1 MASRRIP
8 LAWLQLRRQPL
19 RTLVGVA
26 GVAFAVTLV
35 FMQLGFAKALFASA
49 VRFHQHLR
57 ADVVLVNPLSEM
69 LPRMT
74 PFARV
79 RLYQALGFPGVA
91 EVAPVYVETA
101 NWKNLATRATRAIL
115 VAGLDPTDDSF
126 ELPAVRTQRDRLRY
140 PDVVLFDEGARPEY
154 GPVPALWRTGQP
166 IAAEVDNRRISIGG
180 LFAIGT
186 SFGID
191 GTIITSD
198 LNFLR
203 IFRDRDRGLIDL
215 GLVRVEPGVSPE
227 AVRDGLRRV
236 LPADVEVLTKQDL
249 IDREIR
255 YWSTTTPI
263 GFVFNFGVV
272 IGIVV
277 GAIIVYQILFADISE
292 HLPEYA
298 TLKAMGYTNRY
309 VVSVV
314 LQQACLLALL
324 GYVPGLLVSSGLYR
338 ATESATRLPMHLSV
352 GTGLLVLGLTIGMCM
367 TSAAIAVRKVRSA
380 DPAEIF

>member
-1 MASRRIP
+1 MARRIP

-49 VRFHQHLR
+49 VRFHQQLR
-57 ADVVLVNPLSEM
+57 ADIVLVNPLSEM

-79 RLYQALGFPGVA
+79 RLYQALGYPGVA
-91 EVAPVYVETA
+91 SVSSVYADMA
-101 NWKNLATRATRAIL
+101 NWKNLTTRVTRGIL
-115 VAGLDPTDDSF
+115 VAGLDPADDSF
-126 ELPAVRTQRDRLRY
+126 ELAAVRENREQLRY
-140 PDVVLFDEGARPEY
+140 PDVVLFDEGARPEF
-154 GPVPALWRTGQP
+154 GPVAASWRAGEG
-166 IAAEVDNRRISIGG
+166 IAAEVDNRRVHVGG

-203 IFRDRDRGLIDL
+203 MFPARDRGLIDM
-215 GLVRVEPGVSPE
+215 GLIRLRPGVD
-227 AVRDGLRRV
+227 AALVRDGLRKV
-236 LPADVEVLTKQDL
+236 LPGDVEVLTKAEL
-249 IDREIR
+249 LEREKA
-255 YWSTTTPI
+255 YWGKTTPI

-272 IGIVV
+272 IGIFV

-298 TLKAMGYTNRY
+298 TLKAMGFTNGY

-314 LQQACLLALL
+314 VQQACLLALL
-324 GYVPGLLVSSGLYR
+324 GYVPGLLVSSALYR
-338 ATESATRLPMHLSV
+338 ATAAATRLPMNLSL
-352 GTGLLVLGLTIGMCM
+352 GTAVLVVGLTLGMCV
-367 TSAAIAVRKVRSA
+367 TSAAIAMRKVRSA

>member
-1 MASRRIP
+1 MARRIP

-26 GVAFAVTLV
+26 GVAFAVTLI

-49 VRFHQHLR
+49 VRFHQLLR

-79 RLYQALGFPGVA
+79 RLHQALAYPGV
-91 EVAPVYVETA
+91 ESVASVYA
-101 NWKNLATRATRAIL
+101 DMGNWKNLAERTTRGIL
-115 VAGLDPTDDSF
+115 VAGLDPADDSF
-126 ELPAVRTQRDRLRY
+126 ELPEVRAHRERLRY
-140 PDVVLFDEGARPEY
+140 PDVIFFDEGSRPEF
-154 GPVPALWRTGQP
+154 GPVAATWLAGERT
-166 IAAEVDNRRISIGG
+166 AAEIENRRVHIGG

-203 IFRDRDRGLIDL
+203 VFRGRDRGLIDI
-215 GLVRVEPGVSPE
+215 GLIRVKPGAEPV
-227 AVRDGLRRV
+227 AVRDGLRKT
-236 LPADVEVLTKQDL
+236 LPRDVEVLTKADL
-249 IDREIR
+249 VAREIS
-255 YWSTTTPI
+255 YWATTTPI

-277 GAIIVYQILFADISE
+277 GAIIVYQILFADITE

-298 TLKAMGYTNRY
+298 TLKAMGYTNGY

-314 LQQACLLALL
+314 VQQACLLALL
-324 GYVPGLLVSSGLYR
+324 GYVPGLVVSFGLYR
-338 ATESATRLPMHLSV
+338 ATAAATRLPMDLSL
-352 GTGLLVLGLTIGMCM
+352 GTGVFVLALTIAMCVV
-367 TSAAIAVRKVRSA
+367 SAAIAMRKVRSA

>member
-1 MASRRIP
+1 MARRIP

-35 FMQLGFAKALFASA
+35 FMQLGFAKALFKSA
-49 VRFHQHLR
+49 VRFHEQLR

-79 RLYQALGFPGVA
+79 RLHQVLGHPAVDS
-91 EVAPVYVETA
+91 VAPVYADMA
-101 NWKNLATRATRAIL
+101 NWKNLRTRTTRGIL
-115 VAGLDPTDDSF
+115 VAGLDPADDSF
-126 ELPAVRTQRDRLRY
+126 ELTAVRESRARLRY

-154 GPVPALWRTGQP
+154 GPVAAAWRAGERV
-166 IAAEVDNRRISIGG
+166 AAEMENRRIHIGG

-191 GTIITSD
+191 GTVITSD

-203 IFRDRDRGLIDL
+203 MFPARDRGLIDI
-215 GLVRVEPGVSPE
+215 GLIRLKPGVDPA
-227 AVRDGLRRV
+227 AVRDELRRTI
-236 LPADVEVLTKQDL
+236 PHDVEVLTKADF
-249 IDREIR
+249 IARETT
-255 YWSTTTPI
+255 YWATTTPI

-272 IGIVV
+272 IGVFV

-298 TLKAMGYTNRY
+298 TLKAMGFTNGY
-309 VVSVV
+309 VASVV
-314 LQQACLLALL
+314 MQQACLLALL
-324 GYVPGLLVSSGLYR
+324 GYVPGLLVSAGLYHLT
-338 ATESATRLPMHLSV
+338 ASATRLPMALTV
-352 GTGLLVLGLTIGMCM
+352 GTGVLVILLTIGMCM
-367 TSAAIAVRKVRSA
+367 ASAAIAMRKLRSA

>member
-1 MASRRIP
+1 MARRIP
-8 LAWLQLRRQPL
+8 LAWLQLRRQPF
-19 RTLVGVA
+19 RTLVGIA

-49 VRFHQHLR
+49 VRFHKELR
-57 ADVVLVNPLSEM
+57 TDIVLVNPLSEM

-74 PFARV
+74 PFARR
-79 RLYQALGFPGVA
+79 RLYQTLGYPGVA
-91 EVAPVYVETA
+91 SVAPVYA
-101 NWKNLATRATRAIL
+101 DMGNWKNLATRTTRGIL
-115 VAGLDPTDDSF
+115 VAGLDPADDSF
-126 ELPAVRTQRDRLRY
+126 ELAAVRASSERLRY
-140 PDVVLFDEGARPEY
+140 PDVILFAEGARPEF
-154 GPVPALWRTGQP
+154 GPVAATWRAGETL
-166 IAAEVDNRRISIGG
+166 AAEIENRRVHVGG

-203 IFRDRDRGLIDL
+203 MFPTRDRGLIDI
-215 GLVRVEPGVSPE
+215 GLIRVKPGVDPT
-227 AVRDGLRRV
+227 AVRDGLREV
-236 LPADVEVLTKQDL
+236 LPHDVEVLTKAEL
-249 IDREIR
+249 LAREIN
-255 YWSTTTPI
+255 YWATTTPI

-272 IGIVV
+272 IGVVV

-298 TLKAMGYTNRY
+298 TLKAMGFTNGY

-314 LQQACLLALL
+314 VQQACLLALL
-324 GYVPGLLVSSGLYR
+324 GYVPGFLVSAGLYHLT
-338 ATESATRLPMHLSV
+338 ATATRLPMELTV
-352 GTGLLVLGLTIGMCM
+352 GTGLLVLGLTVGMCV
-367 TSAAIAVRKVRSA
+367 TSAAIAMRKVRSA

>member
-1 MASRRIP
+1 MARRTP

-49 VRFHQHLR
+49 VRFHQQLR
-57 ADVVLVNPLSEM
+57 ADVALVNPLSEM

-79 RLYQALGFPGVA
+79 RLYQTLGYPGVA
-91 EVAPVYVETA
+91 SVAPVYADTA
-101 NWKNLATRATRAIL
+101 SWKNLATRGTRGIL

-126 ELPAVRTQRDRLRY
+126 ELEAVRASRDRLRY

-154 GPVPALWRTGQP
+154 GPVAAAWRDGKP
-166 IAAEVDNRRISIGG
+166 IRAEVENRRVHVGG

-198 LNFLR
+198 LNVLR
-203 IFRDRDRGLIDL
+203 MVPRRDRGLIDS
-215 GLVRVEPGVSPE
+215 GLIRRKPGVDAV

-236 LPADVEVLTKQDL
+236 LPGDVEVLTKSDL
-249 IDREIR
+249 LAREVN
-255 YWSTTTPI
+255 YWATTTPI

-272 IGIVV
+272 IGVVV

-298 TLKAMGYTNRY
+298 TLKAMGFTNGY

-314 LQQACLLALL
+314 VQQACLLALL
-324 GYVPGLLVSSGLYR
+324 GYVPGLLVSAALYHLT
-338 ATESATRLPMHLSV
+338 ATATRLPMQLTT
-352 GTGLLVLGLTIGMCM
+352 GTGLLVLGLTIGMCV
-367 TSAAIAVRKVRSA
+367 TSAAIAMRKVRSA

>member
-1 MASRRIP
+1 MARRIP

-49 VRFHQHLR
+49 IRFHQQLR
-57 ADVVLVNPLSEM
+57 ADIVLVNPLSEM
-69 LPRMT
+69 LPRMA

-79 RLYQALGFPGVA
+79 RLYQTLGYPGVA
-91 EVAPVYVETA
+91 SVAPVYADTA
-101 NWKNLATRATRAIL
+101 TWKNLTTRATRGIL
-115 VAGLDPTDDSF
+115 VAGLDPADDSF
-126 ELPAVRTQRDRLRY
+126 ELAAVRESRDRLRY
-140 PDVVLFDEGARPEY
+140 PDVILFDEGGRPEY
-154 GPVPALWRTGQP
+154 GPVAATWRAGER
-166 IAAEVDNRRISIGG
+166 IAAELENRRVHVDG

-203 IFRDRDRGLIDL
+203 IFPRRDRGLIDI
-215 GLVRVEPGVSPE
+215 GLIRLRPGADPV
-227 AVRDGLRRV
+227 AVRDGLRKM
-236 LPADVEVLTKQDL
+236 LPGDVEVLTKADL
-249 IDREIR
+249 LAREVN
-255 YWSTTTPI
+255 YWATTTPI
-263 GFVFNFGVV
+263 GFVFNFGVI
-272 IGIVV
+272 IGVVV

-298 TLKAMGYTNRY
+298 TLKAMGYTNGY

-314 LQQACLLALL
+314 VQQACLLALL
-324 GYVPGLLVSSGLYR
+324 GYVPGLLVSIGLYR
-338 ATESATRLPMHLSV
+338 ATAAATRLPMNLTV
-352 GTGLLVLGLTIGMCM
+352 GTGLLVLGLTIGMCVA
-367 TSAAIAVRKVRSA
+367 SASIAMRKVRSA

>member
-1 MASRRIP
+1 MRIP

-49 VRFHQHLR
+49 VRFHQQLR

-79 RLYQALGFPGVA
+79 RLYQALGHPGVVS
-91 EVAPVYVETA
+91 VAPVYANTA
-101 NWKNLATRATRAIL
+101 NWKNLGTRITRGIL
-115 VAGLDPTDDSF
+115 VAGLDPADDSF
-126 ELPAVRTQRDRLRY
+126 ELSAVRESSARLRY
-140 PDVVLFDEGARPEY
+140 PDVVLWDEGARPEY
-154 GPVPALWRTGQP
+154 GPVAASWRAGER
-166 IAAEVDNRRISIGG
+166 IAAEVDNRRVHVGG
-180 LFAIGT
+180 LFTIGT

-203 IFRDRDRGLIDL
+203 MFPARDRGLIDI
-215 GLVRVEPGVSPE
+215 GLIRVRPGVDPV
-227 AVRDGLRRV
+227 AVRDDLRKA
-236 LPADVEVLTKQDL
+236 LPKDVEVLTKAEL
-249 IDREIR
+249 LAREVS
-255 YWSTTTPI
+255 YWATTTPI

-272 IGIVV
+272 IGVVV

-298 TLKAMGYTNRY
+298 TLKAMGYTNGY
-309 VVSVV
+309 IVTVVV
-314 LQQACLLALL
+314 QQACLLALF
-324 GYVPGLLVSSGLYR
+324 GYVPGLVVSTSLYR
-338 ATESATRLPMHLSV
+338 LTATATGLPMQL
-352 GTGLLVLGLTIGMCM
+352 TGWTALLVLGLTLGMCV
-367 TSAAIAVRKVRSA
+367 TSAAIAMRKVRSA

>member
-1 MASRRIP
+1 MARRIP

-35 FMQLGFAKALFASA
+35 FMQLGFAKALFKSA
-49 VRFHQHLR
+49 VRFHEQLR
-57 ADVVLVNPLSEM
+57 TDIVLVNPLSEM

-79 RLYQALGFPGVA
+79 RLYQVLGHPAV
-91 EVAPVYVETA
+91 ESVAPVYA
-101 NWKNLATRATRAIL
+101 DMGNWKNLATRTTRGIL
-115 VAGLDPTDDSF
+115 VAGLDPADDSF
-126 ELPAVRTQRDRLRY
+126 ELAAVRENRALLRY
-140 PDVVLFDEGARPEY
+140 PDVVLFDEGARAEF
-154 GPVPALWRTGQP
+154 GPVAAGWRSGERVE
-166 IAAEVDNRRISIGG
+166 AEVDNRRIQIGG

-191 GTIITSD
+191 GSIITSD

-203 IFRDRDRGLIDL
+203 MFPARDRGLIDI
-215 GLVRVEPGVSPE
+215 GLIRLRQGVDPV
-227 AVRDGLRRV
+227 AVRDELRRTI
-236 LPADVEVLTKQDL
+236 PHDVDVLTKADFIQ
-249 IDREIR
+249 REIK
-255 YWSTTTPI
+255 YWATTTPI

-298 TLKAMGYTNRY
+298 TLKAMGFTNGY

-314 LQQACLLALL
+314 VQQACLLALL
-324 GYVPGLLVSSGLYR
+324 GYVPGLVVSAGLYHLT
-338 ATESATRLPMHLSV
+338 ATATRLPMQLTV
-352 GTGLLVLGLTIGMCM
+352 GTGLLVLILTVGMCIV
-367 TSAAIAVRKVRSA
+367 SAAIAMRKVRSA